1 MIKKETLQKL
11 YYNKKLSMWD
21 IAGVLSVTPATVV
34 YWMKKYGMKRRSSN
48 DAAYA
53 KQNPDGD
60 PFRIKNRLT
69 AKDRELLLSGLMLYW
84 GEGSRRNKH
93 VVQMANLDS
102 RLLELFVR
110 FLRKICSVKKNKLC
124 LTVQLYKRFS
134 SKWTKNY
141 WSRKLNIP
149 KAFIAVNV
157 HSDKRSKPD
166 NQWSEYGIARIEVRN
181 VKLKRWIDNALERQ
195 ITKWN

>member
-1 MIKKETLQKL
+1 
-11 YYNKKLSMWD
+11 MWD
-21 IAGVLSVTPATVV
+21 IARDLSVTPANVV
-34 YWMKKYGMKRRSSN
+34 YWMKKHGIKCRSGN

-60 PFRIKNRLT
+60 PFRIKKRLT

-84 GEGSRRNKH
+84 AEGSRRNKH
-93 VVQMANLDS
+93 VIQMANLDS
-102 RLLELFVR
+102 RLLELFIR
-110 FLRKICSVKKNKLC
+110 FLRKICGVNKNKLC
-124 LTVQLYKRFS
+124 LTVQLYRKFS
-134 SKWTKNY
+134 SGRTKGY

-166 NQWSEYGIARIEVRN
+166 DQWSQYGIARIEVRN
-181 VKLKRWIDNALERQ
+181 VRLKQWIDTALEKQ
-195 ITKWN
+195 ISKWN